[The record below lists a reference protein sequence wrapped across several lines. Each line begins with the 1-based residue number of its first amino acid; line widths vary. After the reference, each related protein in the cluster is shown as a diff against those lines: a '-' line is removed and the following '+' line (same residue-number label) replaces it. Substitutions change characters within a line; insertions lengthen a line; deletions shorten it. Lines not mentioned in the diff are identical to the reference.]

1 MKAGP
6 LTEYVEIVRIRIFTT
21 TAGLH
26 GKTPYEPLLKDAC
39 L

>member
-6 LTEYVEIVRIRIFTT
+6 LKEYLKIVRIRISYT